1 MTEDATAVTEHKK
14 HWFQA
19 RIVLFVGS
27 SIVIA
32 LVLVSVSMA
41 LYASSGAA
49 QLDLS
54 RPGFQA
60 VQSQVERSST
70 FKSFPASGKV
80 DNETIEQFKALYE
93 EQVKQVTANDAF
105 NPSVLD
111 EHTLGIGAPAAT
123 E

>member
-1 MTEDATAVTEHKK
+1 MTEENNLLTKPNS

-27 SIVIA
+27 AIVIA

-60 VQSQVERSST
+60 VQSQVEQSNT
-70 FKSFPASGKV
+70 FKSFPASGNV
-80 DNETIEQFKALYE
+80 DSLTIEQFKKLYE
-93 EQVKQVTANDAF
+93 EQVSQVTAVDAF

-111 EHTLGIGAPAAT
+111 EQALGIGAPAI
-123 E
+123 EQ